1 MQLKKGIFMAGKL
14 WNDLRALA
22 RSVPANLSVRDASL
36 DYYYIRFKEEPR
48 KLNRLIAG
56 FDEQGIPLNTTYI
69 DVEEKRLHYY
79 PISIGQ
85 YALAVFHS
93 WLDTGSAEKK
103 AHFLRIADWFC
114 QNRTESDALGAYWL
128 TDVPKP
134 EYGVTAP
141 WKSAFAQS
149 RGLSVLL
156 RAWQLTGEEEYVR
169 IARRALIPF
178 GLDISQGGVSVDRA
192 VGRTFYEEYVAGA
205 PTRVLD
211 GHLFSLFGLYD
222 AVRAISFQID
232 AEAHT
237 LAKTRFEEGVEGL
250 KAQLP
255 AFDMGFWLRFNRCDL
270 PGYPQDDPCTI
281 GYLKLV
287 AAQLGILHAIT
298 GDPFFKEKSMAFS
311 GYLRPGNILAMYRFK
326 ARALKRLN
334 RI

>member
-1 MQLKKGIFMAGKL
+1 MAGKL
-14 WNDLRALA
+14 WNDLRALN
-22 RSVPANLSVRDASL
+22 RRIPANLSVQEASL
-36 DYYYIRFKEEPR
+36 GYYYIRFREEPR

-93 WLDTGSAEKK
+93 WLDTGSADKK

-114 QNRTESDALGAYWL
+114 QNRTESDTWGAYWL

-156 RAWQLTGEEEYVR
+156 RAWQLTGSEEYLR
-169 IARRALIPF
+169 IAKRALVPF
-178 GLDISQGGVSVDRA
+178 GLDISQGGVSADRA
-192 VGRTFYEEYVAGA
+192 SGQTFYEEYVAAA

-222 AVRAISFQID
+222 AVRAISSDID
-232 AEAHT
+232 AEART
-237 LAKTRFEEGVEGL
+237 LAKAWFEEGVEGL

-255 AFDMGFWLRFNRCDL
+255 GFDMGFWLRFNRCDL

-287 AAQLGILHAIT
+287 AAQLSILHAIT
-298 GDPFFKEKSMAFS
+298 GDDFFHRYAMKLEA
-311 GYLRPGNILAMYRFK
+311 YLRPANVLRMYRFK
-326 ARALKRLN
+326 ATALKKLN
-334 RI
+334 RL